1 MKRTIRGTLK
11 SISKKN
17 LIFPGIV
24 LIIMILL
31 LIFVPFRDIFEPKT
45 ATTAE
50 EIIAL
55 YESRAGYVHVSADDL
70 KYSNYDYYTSSNRF
84 ASYYYIL
91 DENEGPSCVFF
102 LITQGEKGS
111 QPDVIDHFDSK
122 ARFMTKDAHF
132 ETFIEGFS
140 KDIGWDAEALKEISH
155 GFVVSQF
162 DYRPGLTRILQILI
176 LVVLVACALYMIAN
190 LIVLKAPHLHPACRR
205 LKRFGLDGQDF
216 TEIDQELEDALII
229 SAGQIHVTENYLI
242 AIGKHNLWMIPL
254 FNTVWVY
261 RYAGWNPFVK
271 KNKLT
276 YSLVIVTSPKDRIT
290 IHGNSRHSTDML
302 LQYLKKNYQ
311 HITVGYSDEIRER
324 MEELI

>member
-1 MKRTIRGTLK
+1 M
-11 SISKKN
+11 
-17 LIFPGIV
+17 
-24 LIIMILL
+24 
-31 LIFVPFRDIFEPKT
+31 
-45 ATTAE
+45 
-50 EIIAL
+50 
-55 YESRAGYVHVSADDL
+55 
-70 KYSNYDYYTSSNRF
+70 
-84 ASYYYIL
+84 
-91 DENEGPSCVFF
+91 
-102 LITQGEKGS
+102 
-111 QPDVIDHFDSK
+111 
-122 ARFMTKDAHF
+122 
-132 ETFIEGFS
+132 
-140 KDIGWDAEALKEISH
+140 
-155 GFVVSQF
+155 
-162 DYRPGLTRILQILI
+162 
-176 LVVLVACALYMIAN
+176 ACALYMIAN

-290 IHGNSRHSTDML
+290 IHGNSRHSTDLL